1 RQLKW
6 DFQKHSD
13 TGLGKTLDFKEM
25 ETAIDKSENEMKVTV
40 YFFYCNKT
48 QKHRSTSLAEE
59 PENECKLTFTIKQGH
74 INPSDKDLIVFKR
87 SSGLCWSSV
96 EQALRPLCQLLQAY
110 AVPMAVVKAEQLVK
124 LAQRWNGEWEGA
136 PPVSSLISVLYNQG
150 KVLDVLSRPGQ
161 RFKGEGGAK
170 AAAVHIQS
178 CWRRYTARSAYLRYC
193 RCKWAVG
200 TISLSWLMHTQL
212 CRVKKALQAR
222 RFSHLENQR
231 CRAQHLAANWNYIQ
245 GSKRTI
251 IHIPSLGYSQS
262 QRCNLRNFD
271 VVQNIQIGRL
281 CEIRDENVE
290 VIYVCPMHLKE
301 DMKQYY
307 SSLLKSNRP
316 QEESL
321 AETLDTSLS
330 KTQFIML
337 TPEAVDYFPV
347 DMCLSSLL
355 KYSPHTLQ
363 RIRRLVQGK
372 HSYIVP
378 GVAHVDDLAV
388 ADELGVPLMGPE
400 PAVSQLYGTK
410 SGARKI
416 FRAAGVEMPPGAE
429 DLYSLEQLHER
440 LAELMVQHL
449 DVTLWL
455 FKMDS
460 ELGGSALC
468 DVSHMKSYAWALNLY
483 QRYGPDTWRSEGIQ
497 EPVVAQFLKEIPEWL
512 SSHAHPANTSEH
524 WAGFLQTFLRQ
535 GGVVEARPPSHSP
548 SCVTVDLLLEPGGHI
563 SMLSCG
569 DLLQSPCG
577 LKVLGSSVPQTSLCS
592 DTLQWIYTLVG
603 QACLEK
609 GIVGHVSGLAL
620 TSDLCLLQVW
630 ALDLHLSY
638 SDHLAMTQMLLYS
651 TQGTLSCQNSF
662 EVPMSNTEQETEES
676 AEKVQSRKRHA
687 VLSSRLFHASLPM
700 LYRSVFFQMCKAH
713 GIGFNPQ
720 KKQGTLFALY
730 DSSERRQ
737 IGMIVVSDSPQRA
750 LLTFAHNLSVIHQE
764 ISSSRTQGGTNFK
777 VRVNV
782 LMIPSA
788 CNQKHFSAAYSCL
801 SSLNYNKYKFHI

>member
-251 IHIPSLGYSQS
+251 IHIPSLGRSHPASALPPCLSWPSALIY
-262 QRCNLRNFD
+262 
-271 VVQNIQIGRL
+271 
-281 CEIRDENVE
+281 ENVE

-337 TPEAVDYFPV
+337 TPEAVDYFPNHS
-347 DMCLSSLL
+347 MCLSSLL

-483 QRYGPDTWRSEGIQ
+483 QRYGPDTWRM
-497 EPVVAQFLKEIPEWL
+497 VAQFLKEIPEWL

-609 GIVGHVSGLAL
+609 GIVGHVSVDMVSFIHH
-620 TSDLCLLQVW
+620 TSKQHKVW

-676 AEKVQSRKRHA
+676 AEK
-687 VLSSRLFHASLPM
+687 
-700 LYRSVFFQMCKAH
+700 
-713 GIGFNPQ
+713 

-788 CNQKHFSAAYSCL
+788 FYGRLSEEEQTTLHFECMHRRCPP
-801 SSLNYNKYKFHI
+801 F

>member
-1 RQLKW
+1 
-6 DFQKHSD
+6 
-13 TGLGKTLDFKEM
+13 
-25 ETAIDKSENEMKVTV
+25 
-40 YFFYCNKT
+40 
-48 QKHRSTSLAEE
+48 

-337 TPEAVDYFPV
+337 TPEAVDYFPNHS
-347 DMCLSSLL
+347 MCLSSLL

-400 PAVSQLYGTK
+400 PAISQLYGTK

-524 WAGFLQTFLRQ
+524 WAVFLQTFLRQ

-609 GIVGHVSGLAL
+609 GIVGHVSVDMVSFIHH
-620 TSDLCLLQVW
+620 TSKQHKVW

-676 AEKVQSRKRHA
+676 AEKRHA

-720 KKQGTLFALY
+720 VFYRGGELILYSHSKTLIFFYFQKKQGTLFALY

-737 IGMIVVSDSPQRA
+737 IGM
-750 LLTFAHNLSVIHQE
+750 
-764 ISSSRTQGGTNFK
+764 
-777 VRVNV
+777 
-782 LMIPSA
+782 M
-788 CNQKHFSAAYSCL
+788 
-801 SSLNYNKYKFHI
+801 